1 MIATPRKR
9 GAKPPRA
16 NESTAR
22 TGNGTNKSAETVGAI
37 LLAAEEVLISV
48 GHADFTARKV
58 AEQAG
63 IALGNLTYHFPTM
76 KSLQTSLIDAILTR
90 YLARWEKFRHDIEVG
105 KLAPSSLG
113 ETMGW
118 LIADAV
124 EHRTM
129 RLFRELWAMASQS
142 EAAAKSMDHFY
153 RQVVEAAAEVARL
166 QFPGLSEAQSKNLA
180 YLMAVISEGSIVLF
194 GTLPE
199 ASSKLPAF
207 QQLALRALEGALG
220 PNATP
225 RSSSKVADLSD
236 RVRARAKRRQTTD
249 R

>member
-9 GAKPPRA
+9 SAKSVRA
-16 NESTAR
+16 ADGTVKTS
-22 TGNGTNKSAETVGAI
+22 NGTAKSAETVGAI

-76 KSLQTSLIDAILTR
+76 KSLQTSLIDAILSR
-90 YLARWEKFRHDIEVG
+90 YLAKWEKFRHDIEVG

-142 EAAAKSMDHFY
+142 PAAAKAMDHFY
-153 RQVVEAAAEVARL
+153 RQVVDAAAKVARL

-180 YLMAVISEGSIVLF
+180 YLMAVISEGCIVLF

-199 ASSKLPAF
+199 ASTRLPAF
-207 QQLALRALEGALG
+207 QQLALQALEGALG
-220 PNATP
+220 AYSSP
-225 RSSSKVADLSD
+225 RSHSKVAELPD
-236 RVRARAKRRQTTD
+236 RVRSRASRQ
-249 R
+249 